1 MYLFSKV
8 KDAAF
13 LYNDFH
19 FYYTPI
25 DCKTFSDFRKF
36 IGSTILLALMTIS
49 NRRIVYYSSEAV
61 TEEKGLY
68 SFFKKIHERLLRK
81 SDLILR
87 IPRVYSKDR
96 NKGLIKILKD
106 KKYKGSKNTKI
117 KYITDSD
124 FRDFYLRNLDKEGIV
139 KYDSTYRV
147 NTVKE
152 IEELFCRD

>member
-8 KDAAF
+8 KDVAF

-25 DCKTFSDFRKF
+25 DCKTFFDFRKF

-61 TEEKGLY
+61 TEENSLY

-96 NKGLIKILKD
+96 NKGLIKILKN
-106 KKYKGSKNTKI
+106 KTYLGSKNTKI

-124 FRDFYLRNLDKEGIV
+124 FRDFYLRNLDKEGVV
-139 KYDSTYRV
+139 KFDSTYRV

-152 IEELFCRD
+152 IEDLFCRD

>member
-8 KDAAF
+8 KDVAF

-36 IGSTILLALMTIS
+36 ISSTILLALMTIS
-49 NRRIVYYSSEAV
+49 NRKIVYYSSEAV
-61 TEEKGLY
+61 TEENSLY

-124 FRDFYLRNLDKEGIV
+124 FKDFYLRNLDKEGIV

>member
-8 KDAAF
+8 KDVAF

-19 FYYTPI
+19 FFYTPI

-49 NRRIVYYSSEAV
+49 NRKIVYYSSEAV
-61 TEEKGLY
+61 TEENSLY
-68 SFFKKIHERLLRK
+68 SFFKKIHESLLRK

-96 NKGLIKILKD
+96 NKGLIKILKN
-106 KKYKGSKNTKI
+106 KTYLGSKNTKI

-124 FRDFYLRNLDKEGIV
+124 FRDFYLRNLDKDGVV
-139 KYDSTYRV
+139 KFDSTYRV

-152 IEELFCRD
+152 IEDLFCMD